1 MKFKRGDI
9 VPATTLESV
18 TGEPIKLPDPD
29 RLVHLQF
36 RRFVDCPICN
46 THISQLRVRADEIE
60 AVGVKEV
67 IVFHSSAKS
76 IRSYQKDVPFE
87 LVGDPTKAL
96 YKKYGVETSPG
107 FLSPRAL
114 GAAARGVAHGHF
126 GLRLSGG
133 PFGLPGDF
141 LIAPSGQITAVKY
154 GTHAYDQWSV
164 DELIALARVPPRCR
178 PAGFRRSRRSSPPGL
193 AFGFVRGARPEAPAA
208 VTLASHG

>member
-1 MKFKRGDI
+1 MNVKFKPGDI

-46 THISQLRVRADEIE
+46 THIAEVRSRAREIE
-60 AVGVKEV
+60 AAGLKEV

-87 LVGDPTKAL
+87 LVGDPKKAL
-96 YKKYGVETSPG
+96 YKEFGVEASLR
-107 FLSPRAL
+107 FLSLKAL
-114 GAAARGVAHGHF
+114 GAAMRWVAPGHF

-133 PFGLPGDF
+133 PAGLPGDF
-141 LIAPSGQITAVKY
+141 LIAA
-154 GTHAYDQWSV
+154 
-164 DELIALARVPPRCR
+164 
-178 PAGFRRSRRSSPPGL
+178 AGL
-193 AFGFVRGARPEAPAA
+193 LEAA
-208 VTLASHG
+208 